1 MAIQFGSDEWL
12 RAAKHALGRSL
23 SFRDAGRNW
32 RSEWV
37 WAVTGGAQPIYVFFD
52 LRYGECVAVT
62 RLNSA
67 TERASEITLEGPLA
81 AWQRVLQK
89 KLNLMQ
95 AITTNEL
102 NVTAGQ
108 SVKIMGAHRAAQA
121 LIDVMASIDTEWPA

>member
-1 MAIQFGSDEWL
+1 MAIQFAGDEWL
-12 RAAKHALGRSL
+12 RAVKQALARSVN
-23 SFRDAGRNW
+23 FRDAGRNW

-37 WAVTGGAQPIYVFFD
+37 WSVTGAAQPICIFFD
-52 LRYGECVAVT
+52 LRYGECLEVA
-62 RLNSA
+62 RLKSA

-81 AWQRVLQK
+81 AWQRVLRK

-95 AITTNEL
+95 AITTREL

-121 LIDVMASIDTEWPA
+121 LIDVIASIDTEWPA